1 MPRQMNIEEIKDKLG
16 IGEDKVYAAMG
27 AFETPEELVKAGRK
41 IREMGYS
48 KLDAMTPFPVH
59 GIDDAIG
66 IPYSFL
72 GWVVICFSITGLST
86 ALFLQ
91 WYTGGFH
98 FIQALIPYGVSQQT
112 FQCPLDMPP
121 GPDNYDST
129 LTLTGCNSSYMWAPY
144 SEGESTSVITRYT
157 RRGAFPRPPSR
168 IVLAS
173 DWQPVHLNS
182 LGGSVAAGYANNI
195 YAVYA
200 DGHAASTSHG
210 YYTPASG
217 ATTAPAP

>member
-1 MPRQMNIEEIKDKLG
+1 MKRP
-16 IGEDKVYAAMG
+16 VSSYAL
-27 AFETPEELVKAGRK
+27 AFTLVELLCVIAIIALLAGLLIPATGTVILRAK
-41 IREMGYS
+41 NM
-48 KLDAMTPFPVH
+48 KCLNNLKQ
-59 GIDDAIG
+59 IG
-66 IPYSFL
+66 IAANAAANDNNGYYPIIAIDVGTQAVL
-72 GWVVICFSITGLST
+72 PDSIGNS
-86 ALFLQ
+86 
-91 WYTGGFH
+91 GN
-98 FIQALIPYGVSQQT
+98 IKNMVQALIPYGVSQQT